1 MALLATDR
9 LDRRLDADGDIY
21 LGANG
26 SEGIAG
32 IDGVVQLAVIQLKL
46 FLAEWFANLEEG
58 LPWLDEVLGKK
69 YDAELDQR
77 IRSLVTDR
85 MTRKVPA
92 VTGVFGLAIEFAS
105 ATRGLSIS
113 LGLHTQFGDTPAD
126 AIQASIGG
134 GTTA

>member
-21 LGANG
+21 IGPDG

-58 LPWLDEVLGKK
+58 LPWFDEVFGKK
-69 YDAELDQR
+69 YDAALDQR
-77 IRSLVTDR
+77 IRAFVTDR
-85 MTRKVPA
+85 MMRKVPA
-92 VTGVFGLAIEFAS
+92 VTGVFGLALTFDNRAR
-105 ATRGLSIS
+105 ALSIS
-113 LGLHTQFGDTPAD
+113 LGLKTAFGDTPAD

-134 GTTA
+134 SNA